1 MEKIYETCCGIDVH
15 KKLMVACLRKGN
27 SIYGTRSFG
36 ATTDDLKELA
46 AWLKENTCEI
56 AAMESTASYWKP
68 LYNILEE
75 EGLNAIV
82 VNASHVKQVPG
93 RKTDVNDAQWLAD
106 LLQHG
111 LLNPSFIPGKRQRE
125 LRELTTY
132 RKSITAEKTRDL
144 NRMQKVM
151 EGGNIKLS
159 GTLSDIKGK
168 TASNLIK
175 CVVSGETIDSEKYD
189 QMYQEGLIAHNI
201 KASKEQIIADMN
213 GVFSDMQKA
222 LLKKMQER
230 IDREIQDIKDLD
242 TIIDEAM
249 TTEEKQAC
257 TMIQDIPGIGE
268 VSSKLIVSV
277 LGTDMSRFP
286 DDNHISS
293 WAGLCPGNN
302 QSAGKR
308 RSSKTTKGNN
318 LLRSTL
324 VICAHSAVK
333 DKSTFYHAQ
342 YERIRKRR
350 GNKRAI
356 VAVAHSMLIAIYHM
370 LKYGEGY
377 KELGSDYY
385 YRYVDREAQ
394 VQTYIRKLN
403 ELGYAAKLT
412 AF

>member
-27 SIYGTRSFG
+27 SICGTRSFG

-75 EGLNAIV
+75 KGLNAIV

-242 TIIDEAM
+242 VIIDEAM

-268 VSSKLIVSV
+268 VSSKLIISV
-277 LGTDMSRFP
+277 LGTDVSRFP

-385 YRYVDREAQ
+385 YRYVDRKAQ
-394 VQTYIRKLN
+394 LQNIS
-403 ELGYAAKLT
+403 AS
-412 AF
+412 

>member
-27 SIYGTRSFG
+27 SICGTRSFG

-242 TIIDEAM
+242 VIIDEAM

-268 VSSKLIVSV
+268 VSSKLIISV
-277 LGTDMSRFP
+277 LGTDVSRFP

>member
-27 SIYGTRSFG
+27 SICETRSFG

-324 VICAHSAVK
+324 VICAHGAVK